1 MSYVLAVCFADFDC
15 SGGVDSDDTIAF
27 FAEWDANGPNADV
40 DGSGGVDSD
49 DVIVFF
55 AQWDVGC

>member
-1 MSYVLAVCFADFDC
+1 VIAFFADWDAGNSAADVDA
-15 SGGVDSDDTIAF
+15 SGGVD
-27 FAEWDANGPNADV
+27 G
-40 DGSGGVDSD
+40 D